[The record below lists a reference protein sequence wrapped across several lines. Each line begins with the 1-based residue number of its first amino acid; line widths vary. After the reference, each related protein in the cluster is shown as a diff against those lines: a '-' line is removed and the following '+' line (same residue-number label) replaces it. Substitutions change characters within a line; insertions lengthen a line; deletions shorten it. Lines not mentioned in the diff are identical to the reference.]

1 MKNLF
6 FSLFLPLRPF
16 EIFFFFF
23 QPSEP
28 RRKEDFKQPQIQK
41 KTEQVDSEGYN
52 EIKEVALC
60 RSWIAYLV
68 SSQRP
73 ARRVKKCDIVYS
85 ALELTLSSLILSLNS
100 G

>member
-41 KTEQVDSEGYN
+41 KTKQEVFHLFWELQKDKKKILKHPQRQKEQKKKFLMGYEGQ
-52 EIKEVALC
+52 KE
-60 RSWIAYLV
+60 
-68 SSQRP
+68 
-73 ARRVKKCDIVYS
+73 K
-85 ALELTLSSLILSLNS
+85 
-100 G
+100 

>member
-52 EIKEVALC
+52 EIKEDSEASSEAE
-60 RSWIAYLV
+60 RTEEEV
-68 SSQRP
+68 SH
-73 ARRVKKCDIVYS
+73 
-85 ALELTLSSLILSLNS
+85 EF
-100 G
+100 